1 MRYIP
6 VGRVI
11 STHGVGGEVKFRYYN
26 DAKEG
31 FLRYTTLF
39 VEHGAER
46 IELKSTGIRSQKG
59 FFYIRF
65 EGLKNPEEVFSLM
78 DKELS
83 VREEDLPQLDEDAYY
98 DYQLIGLDVLNRKDE
113 KIGKVER
120 VFHTKAND
128 IIVVMGKK
136 EIFIPM
142 VEGYIA
148 RIDLKGSFIKIDE
161 EAFLV

>member
-1 MRYIP
+1 
-6 VGRVI
+6 
-11 STHGVGGEVKFRYYN
+11 
-26 DAKEG
+26 
-31 FLRYTTLF
+31 
-39 VEHGAER
+39 
-46 IELKSTGIRSQKG
+46 
-59 FFYIRF
+59 
-65 EGLKNPEEVFSLM
+65 
-78 DKELS
+78 
-83 VREEDLPQLDEDAYY
+83 
-98 DYQLIGLDVLNRKDE
+98 VLNRKDE

-161 EAFLV
+161 EALLV